1 MQSTNTM
8 FKSPLW
14 ICLQRQNGVR
24 VKIVKEL
31 ARVNMEANLM
41 WNATAAKNFA
51 SLVQMKLTDQSNVIS
66 IRDGK
71 TVSQMVIKIH
81 KTGYNSTPKSAQ
93 NAKLRSKRIQA
104 VCT

>member
-14 ICLQRQNGVR
+14 ICQQRQNGVQ

-31 ARVNMEANLM
+31 AKVNMHANLM
-41 WNATAAKNFA
+41 WNAIVVKNFA

-66 IRDGK
+66 IKDGK
-71 TVSQMVIKIH
+71 TVSQTVIKIH
-81 KTGYNSTPKSAQ
+81 KTGFSSTPKSAQ
-93 NAKLRSKRIQA
+93 NAKLQSKRIQA